1 MAVSKHLLLVLFMVS
16 AVLTAQSDS
25 AYADTELYRWTDSNG
40 RLVHSDRP
48 PPAGV
53 EYETM
58 NVRVGKTETR
68 PKTSV
73 SNQAPAGSSVT
84 PDREELEV
92 IKKNPQICKNARNN
106 VEVLRSAAR
115 IRLKSDDGG
124 YKFLSDEQKAEQ
136 IRKAE
141 DLISVH
147 CE

>member
-1 MAVSKHLLLVLFMVS
+1 MDVSKPLLIALVLIGGL
-16 AVLTAQSDS
+16 LTMQTDTAH
-25 AYADTELYRWTDSNG
+25 ADTELYRWKDQNG

-48 PPAGV
+48 PPAGM
-53 EYETM
+53 EYETI
-58 NVRVGKTETR
+58 NVRAGKTEKR
-68 PKTSV
+68 PNSTV
-73 SNQAPAGSSVT
+73 SNRPPAGSSVK
-84 PDREELEV
+84 PGREELEV
-92 IKKNPQICKNARNN
+92 IKKNPKICENARNN

-141 DLISVH
+141 DLISIH